1 VRFLSEFANEVVGLP
16 VKKGTGKRPERKM
29 QNVHTNIYTLD
40 IFSMQEREENMNIK
54 GQKEDEESES
64 IVHI

>member
-1 VRFLSEFANEVVGLP
+1 VQSVVRFLSEFANEVVGLP

-40 IFSMQEREENMNIK
+40 IFFHAGKGREHEHK
-54 GQKEDEESES
+54 RSKRRR
-64 IVHI
+64 

>member
-1 VRFLSEFANEVVGLP
+1 MRFLSEFANEVVGP
-16 VKKGTGKRPERKM
+16 SVKKGTRKRRERKT

-40 IFSMQEREENMNIK
+40 IFFHAGKGENMNIK
-54 GQKEDEESES
+54 GKKEEEESES